1 MPPRRTTPATR
12 VASTS
17 KTAGIN
23 QPLTSKSKLA
33 TLKKTPKTNSDELAA
48 QLASQLHVSKPIATV
63 DKGKQKASG
72 DPRVILMHAV
82 NTASQSL
89 SATIQSGWKA
99 NDTTPSG
106 KKTLSGVMTSAEAAR
121 KALAELRGI
130 SPGDINVERAASSVV
145 GKLIALEIVSCVL
158 DPFTASHTGEHLSA
172 LFIV

>member
-33 TLKKTPKTNSDELAA
+33 TLKKTNSDELAA

-158 DPFTASHTGEHLSA
+158 GPFTASHTGEHLSA